1 MKSEM
6 SNLDERMIMTDRLE
20 GRSDTELLV
29 LSMAGDEDAFL
40 LLYEQLKAPVF
51 RYAFFM
57 TGSQASA
64 EEVVQEVFI
73 SLLKNG
79 NRYKPAQGD
88 LPGFVFGIARN
99 LIRRLKKR
107 ERVTEALPG
116 EAALDRKSL
125 DQSGGEDLAAR
136 VIRDQG
142 VERVRVAIASLPDH
156 YRQVIIL
163 CDLCEL
169 TYAEAASRLQCAVG
183 TIRSRLNRAHATLA
197 QKLKQTKKP
206 QPDLRTSGTEE
217 CLI

>member
-6 SNLDERMIMTDRLE
+6 SNPDERMIMTDRVK
-20 GRSDTELLV
+20 GRSDTELLM

-51 RYAFFM
+51 RYAFYM

-79 NRYKPAQGD
+79 NRYKPARGD

-107 ERVTEALPG
+107 ESVTEALPG

-125 DQSGGEDLAAR
+125 YRVDDCRYRVDHRTGGL
-136 VIRDQG
+136 
-142 VERVRVAIASLPDH
+142 RVRLTK
-156 YRQVIIL
+156 YRL
-163 CDLCEL
+163 
-169 TYAEAASRLQCAVG
+169 G
-183 TIRSRLNRAHATLA
+183 
-197 QKLKQTKKP
+197 
-206 QPDLRTSGTEE
+206 
-217 CLI
+217 